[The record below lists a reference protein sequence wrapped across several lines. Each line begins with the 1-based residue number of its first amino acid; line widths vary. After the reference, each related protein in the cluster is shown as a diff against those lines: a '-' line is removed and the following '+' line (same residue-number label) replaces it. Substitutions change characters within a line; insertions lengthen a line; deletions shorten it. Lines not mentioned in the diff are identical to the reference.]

1 MQQFLVLKLPRTG
14 STMLGHVLHAHP
26 QVVCYTEYLNRV
38 RDKTASEKVAF
49 LRAFYEDPPT
59 RPPDPDGALGQ
70 TMNPFKY
77 DLDALDVASAW
88 APGWLP
94 LSVRRVTVPYR
105 RLPIR
110 VLLLERRNKL
120 KQAISHASVH
130 QRGSYASDLDEVED
144 ETELVGQTFDV
155 AALEHQVTAAENRA
169 RRLRTVAQRLR
180 APRLVVTLED
190 VQADPKRAFDEMFD
204 FLGVPAAP
212 SDFDY
217 TAGHTKVLS
226 DDLRDVVA
234 NYDELQRSP
243 ILAPYLGPA
252 AVPTAG

>member
-38 RDKTASEKVAF
+38 RDKTTAEKVAF
-49 LRAFYEDPPT
+49 IRAFYDDPPT
-59 RPPDPDGALGQ
+59 RPSDENGALGQ

-94 LSVRRVTVPYR
+94 LAVRRATVPWR
-105 RLPIR
+105 QLPIR

-130 QRGSYASDLDEVED
+130 QRGSYASDLDDVED
-144 ETELVGQTFDV
+144 EEELVGQTFDV
-155 AALEHQVTAAENRA
+155 AALEHQVVAAENRA
-169 RRLRTVAQRLR
+169 RRLKTVANRLR
-180 APRLVVTLED
+180 APRMTITLED
-190 VQADPKRAFDEMFD
+190 VQADPQREFDAMFE
-204 FLGVPAAP
+204 FLGVPP
-212 SDFDY
+212 VPEGFDY

-234 NYDELQRSP
+234 NYDELERSP
-243 ILAPYLGPA
+243 ILAPYLGPM
-252 AVPTAG
+252 AVPTVD